1 MDSERCFGALMSG
14 ILSKPMRKILL
25 IAVILVGSMIL
36 YGQQVVGD
44 VDQAAQITAFQV
56 WGPAAYAAKYA
67 NGEGPWIYEVGFQ
80 SMFGGRIAV
89 GRGDSWQAAFDAAKV
104 AIATPPSTPFGKPE

>member
-1 MDSERCFGALMSG
+1 
-14 ILSKPMRKILL
+14 MRKILFTAL
-25 IAVILVGSMIL
+25 ILVGAMVL
-36 YGQQVVGD
+36 YGQTGD

-67 NGEGPWIYEVGFQ
+67 NGQGPWIYEVGFQ

-89 GRGDSWQAAFDAAKV
+89 GRGDSWQMAFDAAKV